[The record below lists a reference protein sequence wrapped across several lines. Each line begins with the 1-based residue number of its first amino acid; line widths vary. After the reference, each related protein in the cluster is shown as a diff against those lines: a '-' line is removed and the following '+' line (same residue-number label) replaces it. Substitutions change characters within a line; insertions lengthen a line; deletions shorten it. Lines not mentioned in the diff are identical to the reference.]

1 MVKSKLS
8 RLILS
13 SNYSISYQLTCI
25 DHIVGITVYC
35 LKFQVLK
42 FDKECG
48 NFYKSL
54 DTFRLDI
61 VNVLTIGGAE
71 IARPDIARP
80 DKTSPGQTARL
91 NKSVLVSVAPP
102 AVNCRSTERRRA
114 LSQRLE
120 HPSAEE
126 EVEHAQRPE
135 N

>member
-71 IARPDIARP
+71 IARPD
-80 DKTSPGQTARL
+80 KTSPDQTARL